1 MTRRALSLSVLVASI
16 ACLPACD
23 ETMYVNPAPVLDSS
37 DAAAHDAGD
46 LKPEASTDAF
56 PSVDAGPVRRTVMNR
71 SPFGNL
77 SFTDNLL
84 LDGDMEMSTGAGQ
97 TPWIGIG
104 ILGQASL
111 NVETGGRCRSGLRC
125 LALDA
130 GLDTL
135 LGYGV
140 AAGDKPLE
148 FWLWAKVPGNDC
160 SVVTVHL
167 FPRMRMNIGMFNQV
181 TSETPEPDGEGWCR
195 FHAVRSPMDEAVG
208 VLVEARL
215 LDRQRVIVDDAVLR
229 VADGTSPTSL
239 RSLPIT
245 KSEHARIVAK
255 IAPVLEKRWFG
266 PLPNPGHG
274 P

>member
-23 ETMYVNPAPVLDSS
+23 ETMYVNPAPVLNSS

-46 LKPEASTDAF
+46 VPEASPDAF
-56 PSVDAGPVRRTVMNR
+56 PPLDAGPVRRTVMTR

-77 SFTDNLL
+77 SYTDNLL
-84 LDGDMEMSTGAGQ
+84 LDGDMEMSTGGGQ
-97 TPWIGIG
+97 TPWVGIG
-104 ILGQASL
+104 AQGQASL
-111 NVETGGRCRSGLRC
+111 KVETGGRCRSGLRC
-125 LALDA
+125 LVLDT

-148 FWLWAKVPGNDC
+148 FWLWAQVPGNDC
-160 SVVTVHL
+160 SVVKVYV
-167 FPRMRMNIGMFNQV
+167 FPQMTFSITMFNQV
-181 TSETPEPDGEGWCR
+181 NSETPEPDGEGWCR
-195 FHAVRSPMDEAVG
+195 FYALRSPMDEAVG
-208 VLVEARL
+208 VLVETRL
-215 LDRQRVIVDDAVLR
+215 LNQQRVIVDDAVLR

-239 RSLPIT
+239 RSLPIS
-245 KSEHARIVAK
+245 KLEHARIVAK
-255 IAPVLEKRWFG
+255 IAPVLKNRWFG
-266 PLPNPGHG
+266 PPLPNPVHG